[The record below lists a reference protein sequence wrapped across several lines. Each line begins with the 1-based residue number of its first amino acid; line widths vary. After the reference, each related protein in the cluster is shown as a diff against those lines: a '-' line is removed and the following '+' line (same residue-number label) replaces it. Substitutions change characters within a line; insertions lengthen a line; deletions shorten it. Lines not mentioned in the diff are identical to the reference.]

1 MQRGAIKA
9 KHVQQQEDAEHPR
22 GGPRWRKPVFMA
34 FIALVLSVPLLLAAL
49 VQIGMTR
56 LGPLPEAMSEP
67 VSTLVLD
74 RKGRLLRPFA
84 NQLGRWRLPVSPEQV
99 DPRYLEMLLNYEDK
113 RFHSHGGIDPLAL
126 ARAAVQFA
134 VNGRIVSGA
143 STLTMQVARLIE
155 PRRSRSLSTKLQQML
170 RARQLETRYTKREIL
185 GLYLTLAPFGGNL
198 EGIRAAS
205 LAYFNKEPRRLTLD
219 EAALLIAL
227 PQSPETR
234 RPDRFLNNART
245 ARDKVLVRA
254 ARDGI
259 VSRSDL
265 KRARSRA
272 VPTRRHAFPIFA
284 AHIAQREVTRA
295 PARQVHHL
303 TIDRTLQSRLE
314 ELART
319 RITRFGSR
327 HSMAMIVIDNES
339 GEVLAHV
346 GSPGYLDEAH
356 AGQIDMGLATRS
368 PGSALK
374 PFIYALAFEA
384 GLAHPETLIEDRPK
398 RFGDY
403 APVNFDGEFRGTV
416 TLREALQL
424 SLNIPA
430 VQLLEAVGPAT
441 FLARLRMA
449 GARVKLPG
457 SAPPDL
463 PLALGGAG
471 ISLRDLAML
480 YVSLARQGKPV
491 ALRIRLE
498 QPAAAAMGAKAS
510 GAKVLLTPLSAWY
523 AADILRGTPPPLH
536 TSWGAIA
543 FKTGTSYGY
552 RDAWAAGF
560 DGRHTAAVWVG
571 RPDGGPTPGMTGRLA
586 AAPILSEVF
595 TRLGTHR
602 PPLKTAPRGAIISA
616 SADLPP
622 PLRNFGRPVANTRNT
637 ADPAIRISFPPDGS
651 RVAYEKTSAGVSQTL
666 AIKAEGGTLPLTW
679 FVNGVPLSNVARQ
692 RTAFWKPDGEGFV
705 QLSIIDGQG
714 LSDSVEFRLENEGRV
729 VPSRRLL
736 PNRE

>member
-1 MQRGAIKA
+1 MPGSVKISEPER
-9 KHVQQQEDAEHPR
+9 
-22 GGPRWRKPVFMA
+22 PRWRRPLVA
-34 FIALVLSVPLLLAAL
+34 AVIAIALAVPLFAVAGF
-49 VQIGMTR
+49 QSAMTR
-56 LGPLPEAMSEP
+56 LGPLPDALSEP
-67 VSTLVLD
+67 VSTVVLD
-74 RKGRLLRPFA
+74 RKGLLLRPFA
-84 NQLGRWRLPVSPEQV
+84 NKLGRWRLPVEPGQV
-99 DPRYLEMLLNYEDK
+99 DPRYVEMLLNYEDK
-113 RFHSHGGIDPLAL
+113 RFYSHSGIDPLAML
-126 ARAAVQFA
+126 RAAGQLA

-155 PRRSRSLSTKLQQML
+155 PRRNRSLSTKLRQMM
-170 RARQLETRYTKREIL
+170 RALQLEDRYSKQQIL

-234 RPDRFLNNART
+234 RPDRFAKKVKA
-245 ARDKVLVRA
+245 ARDKVLARA

-259 VSRSDL
+259 VSQADL
-265 KRARSRA
+265 QRAKSPN
-272 VPTRRHAFPIFA
+272 VPTRRHAFPIYA
-284 AHIAQREVTRA
+284 AHMALREATRA
-295 PARQVHHL
+295 PAQQVHRL
-303 TIDRTLQSRLE
+303 TIDKALQSRLE
-314 ELART
+314 KLAHE
-319 RITRFGSR
+319 RITRFGPR
-327 HSMAMIVIDNES
+327 HSMAMIVVDNDS

-356 AGQIDMGLATRS
+356 AGQIDMGLAIRS

-374 PFIYALAFEA
+374 PFIYALAFDA

-403 APVNFDGEFRGTV
+403 APTNFDGEYRGTV

-430 VQLLEAVGPAT
+430 VQLLNAVGPAS

-449 GARVKLPG
+449 GARIKLPG

-471 ISLRDLAML
+471 ISLKDLAML
-480 YVSLARQGKPV
+480 YASLARQGKPV
-491 ALRIRLE
+491 TLRTRLE
-498 QPAAAAMGAKAS
+498 GVPDAGSDSKA
-510 GAKVLLTPLSAWY
+510 LLTPVSAWY

-536 TSWGAIA
+536 TSWGSIA

-560 DGRHTAAVWVG
+560 DGRHTVAVWVG

-602 PPLKTAPRGAIISA
+602 PKLKQAPRSAIISA
-616 SADLPP
+616 SAELPP
-622 PLRNFGRPVANTRNT
+622 PLRNFGGITSRSRNT
-637 ADPAIRISFPPDGS
+637 PDPVVRIAFPPDGS
-651 RVAYEKTSAGVSQTL
+651 RVAYEQSIAMKV
-666 AIKAEGGTLPLTW
+666 EGGTLPLTW
-679 FVNGVPLSNVARQ
+679 FVNGVPLKQVARQ
-692 RTAFWKPDGEGFV
+692 RTAFWTPDGEGFV
-705 QLSIIDGQG
+705 QLSIVDGQG
-714 LSDSVEFRLENEGRV
+714 LSDSVEFRLENEGRAT
-729 VPSRRLL
+729 PARRLL